1 MDAGA
6 FSNDEVVK
14 ASEGLVRILV
24 DGDRDSKLFDKYGV
38 ESMPTLLYLDPDG
51 KKVGEMTKRSPA
63 DLKAEFEEIAKKH
76 SRDPKKK

>member
-6 FSNDEVVK
+6 FSDASVVK

-24 DGDRDSKLFDKYGV
+24 DGDRDDKLFTKYGV

-63 DLKAEFEEIAKKH
+63 DLKAEFEEIAKKYG
-76 SRDPKKK
+76 RDPKKK